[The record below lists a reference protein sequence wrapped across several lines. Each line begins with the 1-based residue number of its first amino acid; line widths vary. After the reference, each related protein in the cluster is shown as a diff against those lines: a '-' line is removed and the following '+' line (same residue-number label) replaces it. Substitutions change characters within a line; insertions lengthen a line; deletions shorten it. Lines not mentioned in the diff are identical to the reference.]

1 MYPEPNGS
9 AEVRRLA
16 TALFTERR
24 DFLLRIARKHARGG
38 GDPEEALQDAF
49 VAFIRH
55 FDPNGEAPALPWL
68 VLTLK
73 RQCWRLREQAHLE
86 RYAGQEAEPGTGER
100 GFVLAAIPSR
110 APGPEQRVLEGAEA
124 SRRLER
130 LKPDERDAVI
140 LQAAGYTY
148 EEIAAGRGWSQ
159 TKIKRC
165 MYEGRAALKTA
176 AAG

>member
-1 MYPEPNGS
+1 MYADPTSG

-16 TALFTERR
+16 NQLFTERR

-38 GDPEEALQDAF
+38 ADPEAALQDAF

-55 FDPNGEAPALPWL
+55 FDSEGEAPALPWL
-68 VLTLK
+68 VLTLQ
-73 RQCWRLREQAHLE
+73 RQCWRLREQAHLD

-100 GFVLAAIPSR
+100 GFVLAAIPSGE
-110 APGPEQRVLEGAEA
+110 PGPEQRVVEGAEA
-124 SRRLER
+124 SRRLAR

-148 EEIAAGRGWSQ
+148 EEIAGGRDWSH
-159 TKIKRC
+159 TKVRRC
-165 MYEGRAALKTA
+165 VYEGRAALRRELA
-176 AAG
+176 R